1 MDLFCNIKIDYF
13 HIWILLITRALN
25 STYISDSRKIP
36 VINNS
41 ED

>member
-1 MDLFCNIKIDYF
+1 
-13 HIWILLITRALN
+13 LITRALN